1 MIKTYFKYIILFI
14 LVSFCGLNQNDIQ
27 TIVDTN
33 NEKIEEVTTT
43 SLNTGTT
50 TTTSTPTTTI
60 PACIPDSNVNIDFE
74 NILNIQKFL
83 NKYGFEAGEPDGYF
97 GQESADAV
105 RRFQAFAGLNPDGD
119 VGPKTIEK
127 MQSWTGCEEQVDVYI
142 SETIDTTTT
151 TVVPDNYYM
160 VYITCG

>member
-1 MIKTYFKYIILFI
+1 MIKSYFKYIILFI

-50 TTTSTPTTTI
+50 QRHLHYNYYSSMYS
-60 PACIPDSNVNIDFE
+60 DSNVNIDFE

-83 NKYGFEAGEPDGYF
+83 NKYGLKLVNQMDILVK
-97 GQESADAV
+97 S
-105 RRFQAFAGLNPDGD
+105 LL
-119 VGPKTIEK
+119 
-127 MQSWTGCEEQVDVYI
+127 ML
-142 SETIDTTTT
+142 
-151 TVVPDNYYM
+151 
-160 VYITCG
+160 